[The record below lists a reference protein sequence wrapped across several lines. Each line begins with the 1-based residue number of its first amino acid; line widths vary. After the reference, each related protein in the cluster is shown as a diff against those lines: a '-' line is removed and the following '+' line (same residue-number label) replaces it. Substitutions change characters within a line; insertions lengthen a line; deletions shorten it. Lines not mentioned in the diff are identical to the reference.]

1 MGSPIIVLFGDP
13 AGIPQV
19 LRVLLPGLFSALVGA
34 ETRPDQHEELRSLAR
49 KYGLPLLIQPRPD
62 APAYPAFEQQLR
74 ALVPDLILVN
84 SYSMRLESELL
95 AIPRL
100 GAVNIHGGLL
110 PEYRGSNPIQWVLLN
125 NGTETGVTM
134 HYMVAKFDA
143 GDIIAQRRVP
153 VYFEDTWRDVQA
165 RLGAAA
171 ETMLAEEV
179 PKLLA
184 GASTRQPQDGL
195 RARYFRRRKPED
207 GQIDW
212 RQSVLSIY
220 NLVRAL
226 VKPHPGAFYYTGS
239 RKVVLDEY
247 LTIPKVTA
255 LKYHPMEG
263 GQRLAARHVELVP
276 PLDGNQQRNDAVVF
290 GIRRVGAER
299 LIGACHLDNIDY
311 VGCHGKALVWFEEP
325 PEGADDL
332 VPEAVRLLLGF
343 AFEELNLERVDVCE
357 ADAVEAILRACE
369 KIGFVTDQG
378 VSGAVMRIRRY
389 EYAGR

>member
-1 MGSPIIVLFGDP
+1 MGSPIVLFGDP

-19 LRVLLPGLFSALVGA
+19 LRVLSPGLFSALVGA
-34 ETRPDQHEELRSLAR
+34 EIRPDQHEELRSLAG

-74 ALVPDLILVN
+74 ALAPDLILVN

-100 GAVNIHGGLL
+100 GAVNVHGGLL

-125 NGTETGVTM
+125 NGIEAGVTM
-134 HYMVAKFDA
+134 HYMAAEFDA

-171 ETMLAEEV
+171 EIMLAEEV
-179 PKLLA
+179 PKVIA
-184 GASTRQPQDGL
+184 GTSTRQTQDES
-195 RARYFRRRKPED
+195 RARYFRRRTPED

-212 RQSVLSIY
+212 RHSVLSIY

-226 VKPHPGAFYYTGS
+226 VKPHPGAFYYTES

-247 LTIPKVTA
+247 LTIPKVAA
-255 LKYHPMEG
+255 LKYHPMGG

-276 PLDGNQQRNDAVVF
+276 AIEANQERNGAVAF
-290 GIRRVGAER
+290 GIRWLGAER
-299 LIGACHLDNIDY
+299 LIGACRLDIDF
-311 VGCHGKALVWFEEP
+311 VGCHGKALVWLEEP
-325 PEGADDL
+325 VKGADDL
-332 VPEAVRLLLGF
+332 VTEAVRLLLAF
-343 AFEELNLERVDVCE
+343 AFEELSLEWVDICE
-357 ADAVEAILRACE
+357 ADTAGAILHACE
-369 KIGFVTDQG
+369 KVGFVTGQG
-378 VSGAVMRIRRY
+378 KSGAVMRIRRY